1 LAEQRTS
8 LHGHWSSRVAFILAV
23 AGSAVGLG
31 NIWRFP
37 YMAGENGGGAFVL
50 VYLACVFVVGLPIM
64 MSEILIGRRGRRNPV
79 ATMRLLGEEETGTI
93 KWRWVGIMG
102 VATGFL
108 ILSFYSVIAGW
119 AVAYIFE
126 GGSGVFTDADPAIVG
141 GIFDGLIT
149 DPMTTGLWHTL
160 FMSLTVF
167 VVALGVERG
176 LERAV
181 RVLMPALILLLGVLL
196 IYGMIEGQFVEGFLF
211 LFKPDFSELT
221 SGAVLEALGQAF
233 FTLSVGM
240 GAIMAYGAY
249 LPAEESIVRTSIAV
263 VLADTGIAILA
274 ALVIFSITF
283 QFGVD
288 ETSGPGLVFVSLP
301 LAFGQ
306 MTGGVFVAVV
316 FFVLLTFA
324 AWTSAIS
331 LMEPAVTFFIEQLK
345 FTRVAAALTVGLII
359 WGLGFLTIMS
369 FGPWSELTWMERT
382 IFDWLDFVA
391 NNILLPVGGLAIVV
405 FAGWFMA
412 KNSTADEID
421 PDVGLGYRL
430 WRASARYIVPVAIFI
445 VLLNATGLLER
456 IREYLMP

>member
-1 LAEQRTS
+1 LTEQRTS
-8 LHGHWSSRVAFILAV
+8 LHGHWSSRFTFILAV

-64 MSEILIGRRGRRNPV
+64 MAEILLGRRGRRNPV
-79 ATMRLLGEEETGTI
+79 ATMRLLGAEEAGTAR
-93 KWRWVGIMG
+93 WRWVGILG

-126 GGSGVFTDADPAIVG
+126 GGSGAFSGADREAVG
-141 GIFDGLIT
+141 GIFGNLVA
-149 DPMTTGLWHTL
+149 DPMATGLWHTL
-160 FMSLTVF
+160 FMGITIF

-181 RVLMPALILLLGVLL
+181 RVLMPALVLLMLVLLG
-196 IYGMIEGQFVEGFLF
+196 YGIFEGEFIEGFRFLF
-211 LFKPDFSELT
+211 EPRLDDLT
-221 SGAVLEALGQAF
+221 AEGVLEALGQAF

-249 LPAEESIVRTSIAV
+249 LPAEESIVHTSVAV
-263 VLADTGIAILA
+263 VLADTIIAILA
-274 ALVIFSITF
+274 ALVIFPIVF
-283 QFGVD
+283 AHGVD
-288 ETSGPGLVFVSLP
+288 PAAGPSLVFESLP
-301 LAFGQ
+301 LAFGE
-306 MTGGVFVAVV
+306 MTGGVLVAVM

-331 LMEPAVTFFIEQLK
+331 LMEPAVTFFMEQLK
-345 FTRVAAALTVGLII
+345 FTRVGGALTVGGII
-359 WGLGFLTIMS
+359 WALGFLTVMS
-369 FGPWSELTWMERT
+369 FGPWSGLTWRDRT
-382 IFDWLDFVA
+382 IFDWIDYLT
-391 NNILLPVGGLAIVV
+391 NNIMLPLGGFAIVV

-412 KNSTADEID
+412 KNSTADELD
-421 PDVGLGYRL
+421 PGAGAVYRC
-430 WRASARYIVPVAIFI
+430 WRVSARYIAPIAILL
-445 VLLNATGLLER
+445 VLLNATGMLDR
-456 IREYLMP
+456 IRVYLLS

>member
-1 LAEQRTS
+1 LTEQRTS
-8 LHGHWSSRVAFILAV
+8 LHGHWSSRLAFILAV

-50 VYLACVFVVGLPIM
+50 VYLVCVFGIGLPIM

-93 KWRWVGIMG
+93 KWRWIGILG
-102 VATGFL
+102 VTTGFL

-119 AVAYIFE
+119 ALAYIFE
-126 GGSGVFTDADPAIVG
+126 SGSGVFIGADLDATAAI
-141 GIFDGLIT
+141 FTSLQT
-149 DPMTTGLWHTL
+149 DPVTTSLWHTL
-160 FMSLTVF
+160 FMGMTIF
-167 VVALGVERG
+167 VVAFGVEAG

-181 RVLMPALILLLGVLL
+181 RILMPALILLLLILLGYGIFQGSFLEGVEFLL
-196 IYGMIEGQFVEGFLF
+196 
-211 LFKPDFSELT
+211 KPDFNALT
-221 SGAVLEALGQAF
+221 AQGVLDALGQAF
-233 FTLSVGM
+233 FTLSIGM

-249 LPAEESIVRTSIAV
+249 LPNEESIVRTSIAV
-263 VLADTGIAILA
+263 ALADTGIALLA
-274 ALVIFSITF
+274 GLVIFPIVF
-283 QFGVD
+283 QFDVQPDQGA
-288 ETSGPGLVFVSLP
+288 GLVFVSLP

-306 MTGGVFVAVV
+306 MTGGIYVGIL

-345 FTRVAAALTVGLII
+345 FRRIGATLSVGGIIWVLGLLTVL
-359 WGLGFLTIMS
+359 S
-369 FGPWSELTWMERT
+369 FGPWSELMWREKT
-382 IFDWLDFVA
+382 IFGWIDWMT
-391 NNILLPVGGLAIVV
+391 NNVMLPVGGFGIVV

-421 PDVGLGYRL
+421 PEAGPLYEL
-430 WRASARYIVPVAIFI
+430 WRMCARYVAPIAI
-445 VLLNATGLLER
+445 LLVLLNATGLLGLVSG
-456 IREYLMP
+456 YLFG